1 MNQKVLAITTDGRIT
16 YCTCAPD
23 QRGKGRCNHV
33 LHQLDGESNADFMK
47 RATSEIKVTED
58 KEKVMP
64 NVAENPISEKDI
76 ESLRKQIYSLC
87 GTEDVTSDNIKDVLA
102 NLDHETQRKIMEI
115 GFEAGKYFDF
125 VITNDNIE
133 AKDLE
138 TKIYFSNMGDFG
150 LGAKKSHIN
159 EILGSIGSTVGENG
173 EIQINNNYVK
183 GLTEEEWWSLQYATR
198 MASVN
203 KTVSI
208 AAPGAEARNL
218 FYGLSDTL
226 LIDDCQD
233 DSSTGILT
241 CHAPGGFCEKCARK
255 SGMGK
260 AIDILKK
267 GSPEGGISG
276 VRIGGFVSTNL
287 SEPLTQS
294 YLNAIHGANDPKANQ
309 HKVLVQTFEG
319 FAASPI
325 IQEARQAKTTQ
336 EARQILFTRLK
347 EAYADQGIDIDD
359 FNLEIIAKKMTSYKK
374 GPNGLEFCEPG
385 DLCTIVSI
393 KSIGNRGNIF
403 KKASMGS
410 SFKLLSRGG
419 VSKKNLNDSFN
430 SFTDISNKKN

>member
-1 MNQKVLAITTDGRIT
+1 MSKKVLALTNDGRIT
-16 YCTCAPD
+16 YCSCDPS

-33 LHQLDGESNADFMK
+33 AHQMPGE
-47 RATSEIKVTED
+47 
-58 KEKVMP
+58 
-64 NVAENPISEKDI
+64 SEKDFLTRASSSI
-76 ESLRKQIYSLC
+76 KDESETETPEVEEKPISKEEIQELRNKIYEIC
-87 GTEDVTSDNIKDVLA
+87 GTDKVTAENIKDVLA
-102 NLDHETQRKIMEI
+102 KLDLESQRKVLEI

-125 VITNDNIE
+125 IITDDNVE
-133 AKDLE
+133 EKDIE

-173 EIQINNNYVK
+173 EIKIDNNYAR

-233 DSSTGILT
+233 SSSTGILT
-241 CHAPGGFCEKCARK
+241 CKAPGGFCEKCARK

-267 GSPEGGISG
+267 GSPERGLSG
-276 VRIGGFVSTNL
+276 VRVGGFVSTNL

-319 FAASPI
+319 FASSPI
-325 IQEARQAKTTQ
+325 IQEARKAKTTA
-336 EARQILFTRLK
+336 EARKIMFDRLK
-347 EAYADQGIDIDD
+347 EAYADQGIEIDD
-359 FNLEIIAKKMTSYKK
+359 FNLEIIVKKMTSYKK
-374 GPNGLEFCEPG
+374 GPNGLELIG
-385 DLCTIVSI
+385 DDDLCTIVSI

-419 VSKKNLNDSFN
+419 VSKKNPNDSFN
-430 SFTDISNKKN
+430 SFTDI

>member
-1 MNQKVLAITTDGRIT
+1 MSQKVLALTTDGRVT
-16 YCTCAPD
+16 YCTCDPS

-33 LHQLDGESNADFMK
+33 AHQMPGESAEDFMN
-47 RATSEIKVTED
+47 RAVSEHSIAEEG
-58 KEKVMP
+58 EKSTP
-64 NVAENPISEKDI
+64 NVAENPITQDEIDD
-76 ESLRKQIYSLC
+76 LRRQIFDLC
-87 GTEDVTSDNIKDVLA
+87 GTENVTADNIKDVLA
-102 NLDHETQRKIMEI
+102 SLDPETQRKVMEI
-115 GFEAGKYFDF
+115 GFEAAQNFDF
-125 VITNDNIE
+125 VITDDNVE
-133 AKDLE
+133 EKDLE

-159 EILGSIGSTVGENG
+159 EILGNIGTTVGENG
-173 EIQINNNYVK
+173 EIQINNNYAK

-233 DSSTGILT
+233 NSSTGILT

-260 AIDILKK
+260 ALDVLKA
-267 GSPEGGISG
+267 GNPDGGISG

-319 FAASPI
+319 FASSPI
-325 IQEARQAKTTQ
+325 IQEARQAKTTA

-347 EAYADQGIDIDD
+347 EAYADQGIEIDD
-359 FNLEIIAKKMTSYKK
+359 YNLMIIAKKMTSYKK
-374 GPNGLEFCEPG
+374 GPNGLELCEDG

-393 KSIGNRGNIF
+393 KSIGNRGNLF

-410 SFKLLSRGG
+410 SFKILSRGG
-419 VSKKNLNDSFN
+419 VSKKNPNDSFN
-430 SFTDISNKKN
+430 SFTDI